1 MQQLDNSSVT
11 VILSIYNAGKFIE
24 ECLRSLAEQTHKDI
38 QIIAIDDHSKD
49 NSLHILKQFRQE
61 LKGLEIYRN
70 KKRYGLATCYN
81 RALKRARGRFIAFM
95 NPNDINA
102 ISRFKRQVNFLIN
115 HPKTVAVGTQFT
127 RINDDNKKLMRSNL
141 PESYEEIYQN
151 LLPASPIMPET
162 VMIDRTM
169 IPKDLLYFKPKKYP
183 FIFTEVF
190 IKLFQYGQV
199 ANIAHSL
206 YFQRAIPQRY
216 GKQISGTRE
225 LVMRVKLWLSSR
237 SNHQYR
243 PSWRIT
249 LPAMIRQSYS

>member
-1 MQQLDNSSVT
+1 MNLHNSAVT
-11 VILSIYNAGKFIE
+11 VILPVYNAEKFIE
-24 ECLRSLAEQTHKDI
+24 ECLQSLADQTYKDM
-38 QIIAIDDHSKD
+38 QIIAIDDHSRD
-49 NSLHILKQFRQE
+49 NSIKILRKFKHA
-61 LKGLEIYRN
+61 LPGLEIHKN
-70 KKRYGLATCYN
+70 KKHYGLAVCYN
-81 RALKRARGRFIAFM
+81 RAMKRARGRFIAFM

-102 ISRFKRQVNFLIN
+102 ISRFKRQVNFLLN

-127 RINDDNKKLMRSNL
+127 SINDENKKIMRSNL

-169 IPKDLLYFKPKKYP
+169 IPKDLLHFKHKKYP

-206 YFQRAIPQRY
+206 YFHRETAKRY
-216 GKQISGTRE
+216 GKQITGTKE
-225 LVMRVKLWLSSR
+225 LIMRIRLWLNSR
-237 SNHQYR
+237 ANGNYR
-243 PSWRIT
+243 PSWRLTI
-249 LPAMIRQSYS
+249 PAMIRHSYS